1 MVEKEELIE
10 VFTTSNLETKD
21 EKDLKGV
28 TKSEILAPYNT
39 YVIIPDMDNRNDIK
53 IENNICRFNFKA
65 QLSNLKYELS
75 NNQEFDNG
83 IIKTIYN
90 SVENDYDQ
98 IIKNKDKE
106 MSQSLN
112 LSLDSAET
120 FTCCLYDDIIK
131 DIEEIIGYN
140 KKYLVKCLRNNEI
153 NYATA
158 TYYLMLKDE
167 LNTNF

>member
-1 MVEKEELIE
+1 
-10 VFTTSNLETKD
+10 
-21 EKDLKGV
+21 
-28 TKSEILAPYNT
+28 
-39 YVIIPDMDNRNDIK
+39 
-53 IENNICRFNFKA
+53 
-65 QLSNLKYELS
+65 
-75 NNQEFDNG
+75 
-83 IIKTIYN
+83 
-90 SVENDYDQ
+90 
-98 IIKNKDKE
+98 

-140 KKYLVKCLRNNEI
+140 KKYLVKCIRNNEI